1 MCFKTGLTSSFP
13 VAEAKVERSCLLGC
27 AGLGQSEGLAARRA
41 TEMMTET
48 PWSVFQ
54 SFRALMV
61 NVFQDGTD
69 QLHLRGTEAM
79 VECGC
84 LLGCAGLGWSVFQ
97 SFRALMVHVFQDGTD
112 QLHLWG
118 TEAMVECGCLLGCAG
133 LGQSEGLAARRAT
146 EMMTETPWS
155 VFQSFRALMVNVFQ
169 DGTDQLHLWGGEA
182 MPCDCLL
189 GCVGLGQSEGP
200 AARRA
205 TEMMT
210 ETPWSVFQSF
220 RALMVNVFQDGTDQ
234 LHLRGTEVEC
244 VCLLGCATLGQSQSN

>member
-1 MCFKTGLTSSFP
+1 MMTETPWSVFQSFRALM
-13 VAEAKVERSCLLGC
+13 VNVFQDGTDQLHLRGTEAMVECGCLLGC
-27 AGLGQSEGLAARRA
+27 AGLGQSQGPAARRA

-84 LLGCAGLGWSVFQ
+84 LLGCAGLGQ
-97 SFRALMVHVFQDGTD
+97 SQ
-112 QLHLWG
+112 
-118 TEAMVECGCLLGCAG
+118 
-133 LGQSEGLAARRAT
+133 
-146 EMMTETPWS
+146 
-155 VFQSFRALMVNVFQ
+155 
-169 DGTDQLHLWGGEA
+169 
-182 MPCDCLL
+182 
-189 GCVGLGQSEGP
+189 GP

-210 ETPWSVFQSF
+210 ENLGPCS
-220 RALMVNVFQDGTDQ
+220 RASGP
-234 LHLRGTEVEC
+234 
-244 VCLLGCATLGQSQSN
+244 

>member
-1 MCFKTGLTSSFP
+1 MMTETPWSVFQSFRALM
-13 VAEAKVERSCLLGC
+13 VNVFQDGTDQLHLRGTEAMVECGCLLGC
-27 AGLGQSEGLAARRA
+27 AGLGQSEGLRAAGRA

-84 LLGCAGLGWSVFQ
+84 LLGCAGLGQ
-97 SFRALMVHVFQDGTD
+97 SQ
-112 QLHLWG
+112 W
-118 TEAMVECGCLLGCAG
+118 
-133 LGQSEGLAARRAT
+133 
-146 EMMTETPWS
+146 
-155 VFQSFRALMVNVFQ
+155 
-169 DGTDQLHLWGGEA
+169 
-182 MPCDCLL
+182 
-189 GCVGLGQSEGP
+189 P

-234 LHLRGTEVEC
+234 LHLRGTEAMVEC
-244 VCLLGCATLGQSQSN
+244 GVCLVVQGLDSRKGRLQGEQLK

>member
-1 MCFKTGLTSSFP
+1 MVVCLVVQGLDSR
-13 VAEAKVERSCLLGC
+13 KGRL
-27 AGLGQSEGLAARRA
+27 QA

-79 VECGC
+79 VECVC
-84 LLGCAGLGWSVFQ
+84 LLGCA
-97 SFRALMVHVFQDGTD
+97 R
-112 QLHLWG
+112 
-118 TEAMVECGCLLGCAG
+118 
-133 LGQSEGLAARRAT
+133 LGQS
-146 EMMTETPWS
+146 
-155 VFQSFRALMVNVFQ
+155 Q
-169 DGTDQLHLWGGEA
+169 
-182 MPCDCLL
+182 
-189 GCVGLGQSEGP
+189 GP

-244 VCLLGCATLGQSQSN
+244 GCLLGCAGLGQSEGLRAARRATDMMIETPWSVFQSFRALMVNVFQDGTDQLHLWGTEAMVECGCLLGCAGLGQSEGWLQGEQLR